1 MAFASNGP
9 IVNRVGY
16 YIPISLFSAVLVA
29 VGGGLMSTFSPSTST
44 GEWIGYQ
51 IILGVGRGIGLQM
64 VNLISPK
71 SHPILSPLLY

>member
-44 GEWIGYQ
+44 GKWIGYQ

-71 SHPILSPLLY
+71 THTILSPLLY